1 MSSLAPTAN
10 RRQFDVLRWTSSHF
24 RSKLK
29 RFHRA
34 WRYATGAL
42 SEDDAQTVMLDCRGP
57 AGWHPLLILTVEDT
71 LDQALQTYAD
81 HPALRDM
88 IAAAC
93 SRVGHK
99 WEEYGDAIHEARRW
113 AIEVAE
119 DYARQDNIVLV
130 RWEDI
135 LPPNA
140 GAEPDAVTPN
150 E

>member
-1 MSSLAPTAN
+1 VSSLAPTAN
-10 RRQFDVLRWTSSHF
+10 RRQFDVLRWTSSRF

-42 SEDDAQTVMLDCRGP
+42 SEDDAQTVMLDCREP

-71 LDQALQTYAD
+71 LDQALETYAD

-119 DYARQDNIVLV
+119 DYARQDNIVLL
-130 RWEDI
+130 RWDDI
-135 LPPNA
+135 LPPHA
-140 GAEPDAVTPN
+140 DAAPDPVTLN

>member
-10 RRQFDVLRWTSSHF
+10 RRQFDVLRWTSSRF
-24 RSKLK
+24 RSNLK

-42 SEDDAQTVMLDCRGP
+42 SEDDAQTIMLDCREP

-71 LDQALQTYAD
+71 LDQALETYAD
-81 HPALRDM
+81 HPALRYL

-93 SRVGHK
+93 SRVGSK
-99 WEEYGDAIHEARRW
+99 WEEYGDAIYEARRW

-119 DYARQDNIVLV
+119 GYAQQSNIALV
-130 RWEDI
+130 RWDDI
-135 LPPNA
+135 LSPQD
-140 GAEPDAVTPN
+140 GAASDALTPRQ
-150 E
+150 